1 MTFGPAA
8 VSNKKR
14 PPFGERLRSRWF
26 RSTTGQPFIE
36 EDVSSSQTQVL
47 AYLLGDKDLEQI
59 ASTQSFNGY
68 LAQRAWRDYERGSLK
83 FKALIIPGDKYTGP
97 DDSRLRALVKETW
110 MRTLYGS
117 QPYSI
122 VKDQRNNQDEVG
134 QGWDI
139 SNLKLFLETVPGWKT
154 VNTFLNACQAIG
166 MRDDI
171 KYGGV
176 TFHDPFD
183 RAKVRWHPAARTEKS
198 VTANS
203 TSGGFMFYIDA
214 PTYPMEGGEF
224 HVDDLKMRNCVAPRL
239 VHMLDAALNALV
251 IERLATV
258 AKPGLTFAAI
268 HDAWVLA
275 PWGDAAVDLTKA
287 PVEFIDELAGDDY
300 IPIWPDEDEEDGRP
314 IWVDVAGEV
323 MSDDLVV
330 RGKLLLRRALDEAAK
345 DWFESLDPVYDD
357 LIRYLDDTEFSAF
370 AHKIKAR
377 WERRLADCRAGRAK
391 WPQFRLG

>member
-1 MTFGPAA
+1 
-8 VSNKKR
+8 
-14 PPFGERLRSRWF
+14 
-26 RSTTGQPFIE
+26 
-36 EDVSSSQTQVL
+36 
-47 AYLLGDKDLEQI
+47 
-59 ASTQSFNGY
+59 
-68 LAQRAWRDYERGSLK
+68 
-83 FKALIIPGDKYTGP
+83 
-97 DDSRLRALVKETW
+97 
-110 MRTLYGS
+110 
-117 QPYSI
+117 
-122 VKDQRNNQDEVG
+122 
-134 QGWDI
+134 
-139 SNLKLFLETVPGWKT
+139 
-154 VNTFLNACQAIG
+154 
-166 MRDDI
+166 
-171 KYGGV
+171 
-176 TFHDPFD
+176 
-183 RAKVRWHPAARTEKS
+183 
-198 VTANS
+198 
-203 TSGGFMFYIDA
+203 
-214 PTYPMEGGEF
+214 
-224 HVDDLKMRNCVAPRL
+224 
-239 VHMLDAALNALV
+239 MLDAALNALV